1 VADVVEL
8 VAECELVE
16 TSGSRTSFD
25 VVEYAVLSDGRR
37 VTLLDDRGWSQTTHG
52 LAPGETWPL
61 TADDVRRD
69 VLNVVLPDDAETS
82 GEEHEWR
89 WFVERLHDAGVDVT
103 RDELRALPYRIAFG
117 ERLRAAL
124 Q

>member
-1 VADVVEL
+1 MAQVVEL

-16 TSGSRTSFD
+16 RAGNRTSFE
-25 VVEYAVLSDGRR
+25 VVEYAVLPDGRR

-52 LAPGETWPL
+52 LPAGEQWPL

-69 VLNVVLPDDAETS
+69 VLAVVLPDDAETS
-82 GEEHEWR
+82 GEDHEWG

-103 RDELRALPYRIAFG
+103 RDELRALPYRIVFG
-117 ERLRAAL
+117 DRLRAAL